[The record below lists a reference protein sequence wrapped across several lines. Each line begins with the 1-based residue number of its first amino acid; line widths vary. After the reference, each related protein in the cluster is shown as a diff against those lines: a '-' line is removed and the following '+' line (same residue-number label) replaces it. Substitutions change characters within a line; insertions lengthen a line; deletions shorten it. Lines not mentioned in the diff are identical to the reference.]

1 VTTAPAAPRFAEG
14 TLVRARDR
22 EWVVIDASDAT
33 FLLVRPLAG
42 ADEDVTALAP
52 SLEDVTDATFPPPTA
67 DDLGDATAARLL
79 RDGLRIGFR
88 ASGGPFRSLAG
99 LAVTPR
105 AYQYVPL
112 LMALRQ
118 GGDAVRLLIADGV
131 GIGKTVEAGL
141 VAAELLA
148 QGDARRLAVLCSPA
162 LAPQWREEL
171 RTKFNIDATLVL
183 PSTVNRLQRGL
194 AMGESLFDRNPFV
207 VVSTDLIKQRTY
219 RDEFARACPE
229 LVIVDEAHSSVT
241 ASGANSRGS
250 ATLRH
255 HLLQRLADDKNRH
268 LIMLT
273 ATPHQGNDDGWHAL
287 LALLDP
293 SLENLPADLSGPQHE
308 AARAQLARYFV
319 QRQRGDITDY
329 LDEDTPF
336 PDRATTE
343 ETYKL
348 HEDYRKLI
356 DRVLNYARETV
367 TDADVLGTVRQRVRW
382 WSMVALLRSLASSPA
397 AAVTTLRNR
406 AATQQAISD
415 EEADEIGRAVV
426 LDEDDE
432 AATDAD
438 DITPGADDSTDA
450 TPANTTRRRLLEFA
464 RQAETLMGPGKD
476 HKLARVTKMV
486 TKLIDDG
493 FDPIVFC
500 RYIPTAEYVGDH
512 LRKTLGNRA
521 RVETVTG
528 TLPPEAR
535 EAAVKDLGE
544 HEGHRVLVATDC
556 LSEGVNLQDY
566 FTAVIHYDL
575 AWNPTR
581 HEQREGRI
589 DRFGQRAKT
598 VRAITYYGVDNP
610 VDGVVLD
617 VLIRKHET
625 IKKST
630 GVSVAMPTD
639 SALVMQAVFEGLI
652 LRGQDPAQE
661 TLFEMPGFGSQ
672 QELFDTW
679 QHTAERERRSRSRF
693 AQNTIN
699 PSEVARELASVR
711 DALGGPADVER
722 FVRHALTR
730 LSSTLTDL
738 PDGTGFTATLAPL
751 PRGLRDLLPVPPKA
765 VEIAFVRDLP
775 APIGAY
781 VLNRTDTAVEALAS
795 YTLDA
800 ALDPLLAP
808 DFRPARR
815 SGVMRTTAVT
825 DTTTLL
831 VTRMRF
837 HLTLPGRDRD
847 LPLVVEEAHLAA
859 FTGTPNSPS
868 WLDDDALAALL
879 DAVPSG
885 NVAQA
890 VGKAMI
896 APVLSQIDAVLPHL
910 SGQADNKAEQ
920 LADAHRRVR
929 ESARTSVRGL
939 RVQAQHPV
947 DILGVYTFLPGDT
960 S

>member
-1 VTTAPAAPRFAEG
+1 MTTATAAQFAEG

-22 EWVVIDASDAT
+22 EWVVIDASDPT

-42 ADEDVTALAP
+42 ADEDIAALAP
-52 SLEDVTDATFPPPTA
+52 SLEDVTNATFPPPTA

-99 LAVTPR
+99 LAVTAR

-131 GIGKTVEAGL
+131 GIGKTIEAGL

-148 QGDARRLAVLCSPA
+148 QGDAKRLAVLCSPA
-162 LAPQWREEL
+162 LAPQWRDEL

-194 AMGESLFDRNPFV
+194 AMGESLFDRNPYV

-219 RDEFARACPE
+219 RDEFARACPD

-241 ASGANSRGS
+241 AGGANSRGS

-255 HLLQRLADDKNRH
+255 HLLRRLADDRNRH

-273 ATPHQGNDDGWHAL
+273 AIPHQGDDNSWRAL

-293 SLENLPADLSGPQHE
+293 ALEDLPSDLSGPKHE
-308 AARAQLARYFV
+308 AARTQLARYFV
-319 QRQRGDITDY
+319 QRQRADIREY
-329 LDEDTPF
+329 LDEDTRF

-348 HEDYRKLI
+348 HDEYRALI
-356 DRVLNYARETV
+356 QRVLAYARETV
-367 TDADVLGTVRQRVRW
+367 SDADVLGTVRQRVRW

-406 AATQQAISD
+406 AATQQATSD

-432 AATDAD
+432 VATDAD
-438 DITPGADDSTDA
+438 DITPGADDSTDDS
-450 TPANTTRRRLLEFA
+450 PSNVTRRRLLEFA
-464 RQAETLMGPGKD
+464 RQAEGLTGPAKD
-476 HKLARVTKMV
+476 RKLARVTEMV
-486 TKLIDDG
+486 IKLLDDG

-500 RYIPTAEYVGDH
+500 RYIPTAEYVGEH
-512 LRKTLGNRA
+512 LRKTLGSRA

-535 EAAVKDLGE
+535 DAAVADLGE

-589 DRFGQRAKT
+589 DRFGQRATT
-598 VRAITYYGVDNP
+598 VRAITLYGLDNP

-617 VLIRKHET
+617 VLIRKHEA

-630 GVSVAMPTD
+630 GISVAMPTD

-652 LRGQDPAQE
+652 LRGQDPQQE
-661 TLFEMPGFGSQ
+661 ALFEMPGFGSQ

-679 QHTAERERRSRSRF
+679 QHSAERERRSRSRF

-699 PSEVARELASVR
+699 PTEVARELASVR
-711 DALGGPADVER
+711 DALGGPADIER
-722 FVRHALTR
+722 FVRHTLTR
-730 LSSTLTDL
+730 LSSTVIDL
-738 PDGTGFTATLAPL
+738 PDRAGFTATLAPL
-751 PRGLRDLLPVPPKA
+751 PRGLRDLLSVPPKA
-765 VEIAFVRDLP
+765 VEITFVRDLP
-775 APIGAY
+775 APVGAH
-781 VLNRTDTAVEALAS
+781 VLNRTDRAVEELAS
-795 YTLDA
+795 YTLNA

-815 SGVMRTTAVT
+815 SGVMRTAAVN
-825 DTTTLL
+825 DATTLL
-831 VTRMRF
+831 VIRMRF

-847 LPLVVEEAHLAA
+847 VPLVAEEAHLAA
-859 FTGTPNSPS
+859 FTGNPVAPM
-868 WLDDDALAALL
+868 WLDDAALAALV

-885 NVAQA
+885 NVPESM
-890 VGKAMI
+890 GKALI
-896 APVLSQIDAVLPHL
+896 GPILGGIDAALPHL
-910 SGQADNKAEQ
+910 SEQADREAEQ

-947 DILGVYTFLPGDT
+947 DILGVYTFLPGGT
-960 S
+960 A

>member
-1 VTTAPAAPRFAEG
+1 
-14 TLVRARDR
+14 LVRARDR
-22 EWVVIDASDAT
+22 EWVVVDASDAT
-33 FLLVRPLAG
+33 FLLARPLAG
-42 ADEDVTALAP
+42 ADEDITALAP
-52 SLEDVTDATFPPPTA
+52 SLEPVQEAKFPPPTVE
-67 DDLGDATAARLL
+67 DLGDATAAGLL

-148 QGDARRLAVLCSPA
+148 QGDAKRLAVLCSPA
-162 LAPQWREEL
+162 LAPQWRDEL

-194 AMGESLFDRNPFV
+194 AMGESLFDRNPYV

-219 RDEFARACPE
+219 RDEFARACPD
-229 LVIVDEAHSSVT
+229 LVIVDEAHTSVT
-241 ASGANSRGS
+241 AGGANSRGG

-255 HLLQRLADDKNRH
+255 HLLRRLADDKSRH
-268 LIMLT
+268 LILLT
-273 ATPHQGNDDGWHAL
+273 ATPHQGDDDGWRAL

-293 SLENLPADLSGPQHE
+293 ALEHLPSDLSGAQHDG
-308 AARAQLARYFV
+308 ARTQLARYFV
-319 QRQRGDITDY
+319 QRQRADITDY

-343 ETYKL
+343 ETYNL
-348 HEDYRKLI
+348 HPDYRALL
-356 DRVLNYARETV
+356 DRVLAYARESV
-367 TDADVLGTVRQRVRW
+367 TDSDVLGTVRQRVRW

-397 AAVTTLRNR
+397 AAATTLRNR
-406 AATQQAISD
+406 AATQEAATD
-415 EEADEIGRAVV
+415 TEADEIGRAAVM
-426 LDEDDE
+426 DEDDE
-432 AATDAD
+432 ASTDAD
-438 DITPGADDSTDA
+438 DIAPGADDTTDQPSTSSRA
-450 TPANTTRRRLLEFA
+450 RSRLLEFA
-464 RQAETLMGPGKD
+464 RQAEALHGPAKD
-476 HKLARVTKMV
+476 RKLARVTDMV
-486 TKLIDDG
+486 TRLLDDG

-500 RYIPTAEYVGDH
+500 RYIPTADYVGDH
-512 LRKTLGNRA
+512 LRKTLGKRA

-528 TLPPEAR
+528 NLPPEAR
-535 EAAVKDLGE
+535 EAAVGDLGE
-544 HEGHRVLVATDC
+544 HDGPRILVATDC

-566 FTAVIHYDL
+566 FTAVVHYDL

-598 VRAITYYGVDNP
+598 VRAVTYYGVDNP
-610 VDGVVLD
+610 VDGVVLN
-617 VLIRKHET
+617 VLLRKHEA

-652 LRGQDPAQE
+652 LRGQDPRQE
-661 TLFEMPGFGSQ
+661 ALFDVPGFTSE

-693 AQNTIN
+693 AQHTIN
-699 PSEVARELASVR
+699 PQEVALELASVR
-711 DALGGPADVER
+711 DSLGGPADVER
-722 FVRHALTR
+722 FVRHTLAR
-730 LSSTLTDL
+730 LSSTLIDL
-738 PDGTGFTATLAPL
+738 PDGSGFMASLAPL
-751 PRGLRDLLPVPPKA
+751 PRALRDMLPADPRA
-765 VEIAFVRDLP
+765 VDITFVRDLP
-775 APIGAY
+775 APLGAH
-781 VLNRTDTAVEALAS
+781 VLARTDLAVEALAS

-800 ALDPLLAP
+800 ALDPLLAA

-815 SGVMRTTAVT
+815 SGVMRTTAVS

-847 LPLVVEEAHLAA
+847 VPLVVEEAHLAA
-859 FTGTPNSPS
+859 FTGTPHLPT
-868 WLDDDALAALL
+868 WLDRDALVRLL
-879 DAVPSG
+879 DATPSG
-885 NVAQA
+885 NVPETL
-890 VGKAMI
+890 GKALI
-896 APVLSQIDAVLPHL
+896 APILDTVDSVLPHL
-910 SGQADNKAEQ
+910 SDQADKKAEE

-929 ESARTSVRGL
+929 ESARTAVRGL
-939 RVQAQHPV
+939 RVQAQRPA
-947 DILGVYTFLPGDT
+947 DILGVYTFLPGGT
-960 S
+960 A